1 MPRPT
6 LDREIDQLHDEVLLL
21 GSMVEQ
27 AMLNAIE
34 ALKMRDTVL
43 ARAIDRA
50 DEKINEKRYA
60 IENRVL
66 IVLATQQPLAHDLR
80 LLAAILEAIT
90 ELERMGDYAKGIAK
104 ITVRIGDDEN
114 PIPIREISDMADLAV
129 SMLHR
134 ALGAFVAEDAS
145 LAQSLPQEDDQVDE
159 LYNYVYHKMIQQMIA
174 NPETIDHASLV
185 IWVVHNIERMADRVT
200 NICERTVFIATG
212 EMLEMSTSE
221 DEFMDG
227 TAEDESED

>member
-6 LDREIDQLHDEVLLL
+6 LDREISQLQDEVLLL

-27 AMLNAIE
+27 AMLNAVE
-34 ALKMRDTVL
+34 SLKTRDTRL
-43 ARAIDRA
+43 AKAIDRG
-50 DEKINEKRYA
+50 DDKINEKRYA
-60 IENRVL
+60 IENRTL

-80 LLAAILEAIT
+80 LLAAILEVIT

-134 ALGAFVAEDAS
+134 ALGAFIAEDAA
-145 LAQSLPQEDDQVDE
+145 LAHSIPIEDDQVDE
-159 LYNYVYHKMIQQMIA
+159 LYNYVYRKVVQNMID
-174 NPETIDHASLV
+174 NPETIDHTSLML
-185 IWVVHNIERMADRVT
+185 WVVHNIERMADRVT
-200 NICERTVFIATG
+200 NICERTIFIATG
-212 EMLEMSTSE
+212 EILEMSTSE
-221 DEFMDG
+221 DEFSDEDLDDG
-227 TAEDESED
+227 LDG